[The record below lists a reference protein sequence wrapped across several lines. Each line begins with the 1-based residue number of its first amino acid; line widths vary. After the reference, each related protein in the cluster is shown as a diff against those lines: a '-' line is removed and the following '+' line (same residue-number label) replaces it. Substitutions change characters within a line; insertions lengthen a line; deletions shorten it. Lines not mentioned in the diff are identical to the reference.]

1 MTHTQSFRSFSPIFM
16 VFLFLAFTGMQQALA
31 KEEAPDNIPG
41 TQKVSA
47 TDIIDLVET
56 EPNLVII
63 DSRKPADREA
73 AGWIPGAMAL
83 PNFETTPETL
93 AELLASKDSPVL
105 FYCNGPKCG
114 RSGDAAQKAIDAGY
128 TNIYWFPGG
137 WEDWSNAGLPV
148 ER

>member
-1 MTHTQSFRSFSPIFM
+1 MTRTQSYRVSLSIFSI
-16 VFLFLAFTGMQQALA
+16 FLFLSLIGMQQALA
-31 KEEAPDNIPG
+31 KEDTPESIPG

-47 TDIIDLVET
+47 MEVIDLVDT
-56 EPNLVII
+56 EPDLVII

-73 AGWIPGAMAL
+73 AGWIPGAVAL

-93 AELLASKDSPVL
+93 AKILASKDSPVL

-128 TNIYWFPGG
+128 TNIYWFRGG